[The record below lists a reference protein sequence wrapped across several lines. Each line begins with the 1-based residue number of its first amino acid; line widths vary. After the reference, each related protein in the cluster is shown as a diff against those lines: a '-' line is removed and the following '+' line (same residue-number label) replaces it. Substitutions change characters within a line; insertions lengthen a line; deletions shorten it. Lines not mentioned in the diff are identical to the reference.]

1 MSFVLF
7 YIVFACCWLLAL
19 LPMKIL
25 YLLSDL
31 IFLFSYH
38 VFSYRKKVVM
48 RNLRNAFHEKTETEL
63 ITLAK
68 KFYRH
73 FYDVIFETLKLIHF
87 SPEKLSQKIRLKNP
101 ELLEDLYQK
110 KKSVIAVIGHYNNWE
125 WILGINHLIPHHT
138 LAIYKPLNNKYF
150 NKYII
155 KLRSRFGVELIP
167 MRRTLKTMLE
177 YSSNGRLILTGFLSD
192 QSPVWEEV
200 QYWTS
205 FLNQQTPVYL
215 GIEKM
220 AKKTGQVVVFFY
232 EKKIR
237 RGNYEVEVIKL
248 FDNPTGTSPYQITEK
263 HLRLLEEIITAQPEY
278 WLWTHRRWKLTPR
291 RLKQLEGA
299 REGWSEGAREG
310 QSD

>member
-1 MSFVLF
+1 MSFILF

-19 LPMKIL
+19 LPLRIL

-31 IFLFSYH
+31 MFLLSYYI
-38 VFSYRKKVVM
+38 FSYRKRVVM
-48 RNLRNAFHEKTETEL
+48 RNLRNSFHDKTEDEL
-63 ITLAK
+63 KTLAK

-73 FYDVIFETLKLIHF
+73 FYDIILEMLKLIHIT
-87 SPEKLSQKIRLKNP
+87 PEKLAKRIKLINP
-101 ELLEDLYQK
+101 ELLEDLYRK

-125 WILGINHLIPHHT
+125 WILGIDHSIPHHT

-150 NKYII
+150 NKYIT

-167 MRRTLKTMLE
+167 MRETLKTMLD
-177 YSSNGRLILTGFLSD
+177 YSKNGKLILTGFLAD

-220 AKKTGQVVVFFY
+220 AKKTGQVVVYFY
-232 EKKIR
+232 ERKIN
-237 RGNYEVEVIKL
+237 RGKYEVEVIKL
-248 FDNPTGTSPYQITEK
+248 FGNPKGTLPYQITDK
-263 HLRLLEEIITAQPEY
+263 HLQILEDIITAQPEY
-278 WLWTHRRWKLTPR
+278 WLWTHRRWKLTQR
-291 RLKQLEGA
+291 KLKQMEK
-299 REGWSEGAREG
+299 
-310 QSD
+310 Q